1 VRSAREVRGIRAF
14 LRSLEGRDRV
24 LVPCPIRTFFGI
36 RCPGCG
42 MTHAVLALLLG
53 DPFRAYRHNPFVFVF
68 IPLLIWGVADVVRR
82 LPDAWR
88 AFSTVLPPKRWPL
101 Q

>member
-1 VRSAREVRGIRAF
+1 
-14 LRSLEGRDRV
+14 
-24 LVPCPIRTFFGI
+24 
-36 RCPGCG
+36 

-88 AFSTVLPPKRWPL
+88 AFGTVLPAK
-101 Q
+101 